1 MPRSSPESPAKKFV
15 DSQQPEPS
23 NVANNSK
30 AKRNLTKAISADG
43 AQRYPAAVAVNK

>member
-23 NVANNSK
+23 VANKSK